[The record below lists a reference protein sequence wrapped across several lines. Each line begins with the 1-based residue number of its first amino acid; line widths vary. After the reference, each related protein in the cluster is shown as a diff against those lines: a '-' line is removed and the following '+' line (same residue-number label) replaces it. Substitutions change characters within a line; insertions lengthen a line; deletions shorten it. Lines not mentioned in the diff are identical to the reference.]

1 MNSSQMI
8 GKMKRLILFTL
19 LIAIVVMNATAQNRS
34 INFEQAKEWKKIVK
48 KAKKEKKLIFV
59 DCYTS
64 WCGPCKMLAK
74 DVFTNDKVAD
84 FFNANFVNA
93 KFDMEKEADGVVLK
107 KQFGVNFFP
116 TLVFVDPTSGEV
128 LHRMVGAGSPEWLIA
143 GGKLAIDPDNN
154 LRSMVKRYENG
165 ERDGEFIRDYA
176 GVLFSAYTRDEA
188 ARVACE
194 YLDPLPVDSLV
205 MRENWQMIKRVVSD
219 PLCPLLKRVMAER
232 EKFYAT
238 IGRKE
243 VDAKLEKVIYNA
255 VDKLTGWSPKK
266 KKAFDEK
273 GNQELINYLM
283 SIDFYA
289 APAGLAGLYTAAY
302 VREGDLR
309 GMLNKMDEVFSYNLF
324 RNGAELPYFRDN
336 IRLLG
341 NSEDKALVEE
351 GIQRIDRFMVQDTKP
366 LDKSNLMRVKA
377 FLQKKIGDSAGA
389 EASTKAAENYLRE
402 MRNKK

>member
-1 MNSSQMI
+1 MI

-19 LIAIVVMNATAQNRS
+19 LIAVVVMNATAQNRS
-34 INFEQAKEWKKIVK
+34 INFEQTKEWKKIVK

-219 PLCPLLKRVMAER
+219 PLCPFFKRVMA
-232 EKFYAT
+232 
-238 IGRKE
+238 
-243 VDAKLEKVIYNA
+243 
-255 VDKLTGWSPKK
+255 
-266 KKAFDEK
+266 
-273 GNQELINYLM
+273 
-283 SIDFYA
+283 
-289 APAGLAGLYTAAY
+289 
-302 VREGDLR
+302 
-309 GMLNKMDEVFSYNLF
+309 
-324 RNGAELPYFRDN
+324 
-336 IRLLG
+336 
-341 NSEDKALVEE
+341 
-351 GIQRIDRFMVQDTKP
+351 
-366 LDKSNLMRVKA
+366 
-377 FLQKKIGDSAGA
+377 
-389 EASTKAAENYLRE
+389 
-402 MRNKK
+402 